1 MKQMFT
7 SVVISWL
14 PFIKNAY
21 LKVKA
26 LSIEICNI
34 NFKSTKIIKLTAKPF
49 LNCYK
54 YMVL

>member
-7 SVVISWL
+7 SVVISRL